1 MEINKTN
8 KTAKNQA
15 SYSASMTD
23 YLNLIRSNITIIMII
38 SLVILSASIIYALVA
53 TDIYR
58 SSTTLKISK
67 TQGNILAD
75 PFSGEFGRNSNDF
88 FIANEIETISNI
100 TIREQVAQVI
110 IDSFKAIASTDNF
123 DLILKD
129 DSDIFEDQTPSIRPY
144 KSIAGILSTAVE
156 ITQKNGLDFMEI
168 AVESP
173 SPEEAALIAN
183 AYANVYKEFN
193 LLESRKQLTQIK
205 DFLTV
210 QKEEKY
216 NELMVAEDNIKLYQ
230 LQSGGVELGKQ
241 ASTMIETL
249 SKFESEK
256 NAVKIEMSIERR
268 KLEEFKSELAQ
279 RDPSLT
285 NYFDLQ
291 TAQPSIDMLQQ
302 EIANLKTQKAIALSG
317 KANPAQKQQ
326 LTRDLDARLDELN
339 KKLSEDIAAYKS
351 KVYSASPGE
360 VKELSQQ
367 IFESEVKLSSLQSQD
382 YQLSQ
387 VLAEYEKDF
396 SSLPKKTLDIARL
409 ERHRLSLEKLFIVLE
424 DKYQEALLN
433 EQSTPGN
440 VLILNPARPKY
451 SPERP
456 NRIRIVLFGLIAGL
470 GVAFGFVYVKNLF
483 NKSVKTPEDIENT
496 GLYVLA
502 SIPKFERKVGVD
514 PNDSEIFMSADNELA
529 ASEAYRALRTRIQF
543 SKLKSGTKSILITSS
558 APQEGKTTVAVNLA
572 AGFAQ
577 TNKKVIILD
586 CDLRIPR
593 IHSVFKGKSSPGFT
607 NFLFGQATMDEIVR
621 KSTTI
626 DNLYYI
632 AAGTIPS
639 NPSEILG
646 SEQMK
651 EFLEKLKEEFDLVVV
666 DSPPVM
672 TITDA
677 EILSHVVDISILVV
691 FANKTEVDWMTES
704 ANLLNSGE
712 QSSFVGV
719 ILNNF
724 DYNTGYRSY
733 HKYNTSKYYKRVDA
747 NKQKEWV

>member
-1 MEINKTN
+1 MEINRENKTN
-8 KTAKNQA
+8 QKHVN
-15 SYSASMTD
+15 SSASITD
-23 YLNLIRSNITIIMII
+23 YLNLIRSNITIIMVI

-53 TDIYR
+53 KDIYR
-58 SSTTLKISK
+58 SATTLKISK

-75 PFSGEFGRNSNDF
+75 PLAGEFGRSSNDF

-100 TIREQVAQVI
+100 TIREQVAQVV
-110 IDSFKAIASTDNF
+110 IDSFKTLSNTDDF
-123 DLILKD
+123 DLIVMD
-129 DSDIFEDQTPSIRPY
+129 DGDLFNDNSKSVKPY
-144 KSIAGILSTAVE
+144 RSIAGMLTKSVE
-156 ITQKNGLDFMEI
+156 ITQKNALDFMEI
-168 AVESP
+168 AVEST

-183 AYANVYKEFN
+183 CYANVYKEFN

-230 LQSGGVELGKQ
+230 LQSGGVELDKQ
-241 ASTMIETL
+241 ASAMIETL

-256 NAVKIEMSIERR
+256 NGVKIEMSIERR
-268 KLEEFKSELAQ
+268 KLDEFKNELAK
-279 RDPSLT
+279 RDPSL
-285 NYFDLQ
+285 NKYFDLQ
-291 TAQPSIDMLQQ
+291 TEQPSIEMLQQ

-317 KANPAQKQQ
+317 RANPTQKQA
-326 LTRDLDARLDELN
+326 LTSDFDARLAELQKRLN
-339 KKLSEDIAAYKS
+339 QDIASYKS
-351 KVYSASPGE
+351 KVYAASPGE

-396 SSLPKKTLDIARL
+396 SALPKKTLDIARL
-409 ERHRLSLEKLFIVLE
+409 ERHRRSLEKLYIVLE

-440 VLILNPARPKY
+440 VLILNAARPPVA
-451 SPERP
+451 PEKP
-456 NRIRIVLFGLIAGL
+456 NRLKIVLIGLFLGIA
-470 GVAFGFVYVKNLF
+470 VAFGFVYIKNLF
-483 NKSVKTPEDIENT
+483 NKSVQTPEDIEVS

-543 SKLKSGTKSILITSS
+543 SKLTGNSKSILITSS

-607 NFLFGQATMDEIVR
+607 NFLFGQATMDEIIR
-621 KSTTI
+621 KSSTI
-626 DNLYYI
+626 DNLHYI

-646 SEQMK
+646 SDQMK
-651 EFLEKLKEEFDLVVV
+651 EFLEKLKQEFDLVIV

-677 EILSHVVDISILVV
+677 EILSHIVDISILVV
-691 FANKTEVDWMTES
+691 FANKTELDWMMES
-704 ANLLNSGE
+704 ASLLSNGE
-712 QSSFVGV
+712 HNSFVGV

-733 HKYNTSKYYKRVDA
+733 HKYNTSKYYKRVDDT
-747 NKQKEWV
+747 KQKEWV

>member
-1 MEINKTN
+1 VEINRENKTN
-8 KTAKNQA
+8 QKHVN
-15 SYSASMTD
+15 SSASITD
-23 YLNLIRSNITIIMII
+23 YLNLIRSNITIIMVI

-53 TDIYR
+53 KDIYR
-58 SSTTLKISK
+58 SATTLKISK

-75 PFSGEFGRNSNDF
+75 PLAGEFGRSSNDF

-100 TIREQVAQVI
+100 TIREQVAQVV
-110 IDSFKAIASTDNF
+110 IDSFKTLSNTDDF
-123 DLILKD
+123 DLIVMD
-129 DSDIFEDQTPSIRPY
+129 DGDLFNDNSKSVKPY
-144 KSIAGILSTAVE
+144 RSIAGMLTKSVE
-156 ITQKNGLDFMEI
+156 ITQKNALDFMEI
-168 AVESP
+168 AVEST

-183 AYANVYKEFN
+183 CYANVYKEFN

-230 LQSGGVELGKQ
+230 LQSGGVELDKQ
-241 ASTMIETL
+241 ASAMIETL

-256 NAVKIEMSIERR
+256 NGVKIEMSIERR
-268 KLEEFKSELAQ
+268 KLDEFKNELAK
-279 RDPSLT
+279 RDPSL
-285 NYFDLQ
+285 NKYFDLQ
-291 TAQPSIDMLQQ
+291 TEQPSIEMLQQ

-317 KANPAQKQQ
+317 RANPTQKQA
-326 LTRDLDARLDELN
+326 LTSDFDARLAELQKRLN
-339 KKLSEDIAAYKS
+339 QDIASYKS
-351 KVYSASPGE
+351 KVYAASPGE

-396 SSLPKKTLDIARL
+396 SALPKKTLDIARL
-409 ERHRLSLEKLFIVLE
+409 ERHRRSLEKLYIVLE

-440 VLILNPARPKY
+440 VLILNAARPPVA
-451 SPERP
+451 PEKP
-456 NRIRIVLFGLIAGL
+456 NRLKIVLIGLFLGIA
-470 GVAFGFVYVKNLF
+470 VAFGFVYIKNLF
-483 NKSVKTPEDIENT
+483 NKSVQTPEDIEVS

-543 SKLKSGTKSILITSS
+543 SKLTGNSKSILITSS

-607 NFLFGQATMDEIVR
+607 NFLFGQATMDEIIR
-621 KSTTI
+621 KSSTI
-626 DNLYYI
+626 DNLHYI

-646 SEQMK
+646 SDQMK
-651 EFLEKLKEEFDLVVV
+651 EFLEKLKQEFDLVIV

-677 EILSHVVDISILVV
+677 EILSHIVDISILVV
-691 FANKTEVDWMTES
+691 FANKTELDWMMES
-704 ANLLNSGE
+704 ASLLSNGE
-712 QSSFVGV
+712 HNSFVGV

-733 HKYNTSKYYKRVDA
+733 HKYNTSKYYKRVDDT
-747 NKQKEWV
+747 KQKEWV

>member
-1 MEINKTN
+1 MV
-8 KTAKNQA
+8 
-15 SYSASMTD
+15 
-23 YLNLIRSNITIIMII
+23 I

-53 TDIYR
+53 KDIYR
-58 SSTTLKISK
+58 SATTLKISK

-75 PFSGEFGRNSNDF
+75 PLAGEFGRSSNDF

-100 TIREQVAQVI
+100 TIREQVAQVV
-110 IDSFKAIASTDNF
+110 IDSFKTLSNTDDF
-123 DLILKD
+123 DLIVMD
-129 DSDIFEDQTPSIRPY
+129 DGDLFNDNSKSVKPY
-144 KSIAGILSTAVE
+144 RSIAGMLTKSVE
-156 ITQKNGLDFMEI
+156 ITQKNALDFMEI
-168 AVESP
+168 AVEST

-183 AYANVYKEFN
+183 CYANVYKEFN

-230 LQSGGVELGKQ
+230 LQSGGVELDKQ
-241 ASTMIETL
+241 ASAMIETL

-256 NAVKIEMSIERR
+256 NGVKIEMSIERR
-268 KLEEFKSELAQ
+268 KLDEFKNELAK
-279 RDPSLT
+279 RDPSL
-285 NYFDLQ
+285 NKYFDLQ
-291 TAQPSIDMLQQ
+291 TEQPSIEMLQQ

-317 KANPAQKQQ
+317 RANPTQKQA
-326 LTRDLDARLDELN
+326 LTSDFDARLAELQKRLN
-339 KKLSEDIAAYKS
+339 QDIASYKS
-351 KVYSASPGE
+351 KVYAASPGE

-396 SSLPKKTLDIARL
+396 SALPKKTLDIARL
-409 ERHRLSLEKLFIVLE
+409 ERHRRSLEKLYIVLE

-440 VLILNPARPKY
+440 VLILNAARPPVA
-451 SPERP
+451 PEKP
-456 NRIRIVLFGLIAGL
+456 NRLKIVLIGLFLGIA
-470 GVAFGFVYVKNLF
+470 VAFGFVYIKNLF
-483 NKSVKTPEDIENT
+483 NKSVQTPEDIEVS

-543 SKLKSGTKSILITSS
+543 SKLTGNSKSILITSS

-607 NFLFGQATMDEIVR
+607 NFLFGQATMDEIIR
-621 KSTTI
+621 KSSTI
-626 DNLYYI
+626 DNLHYI

-646 SEQMK
+646 SDQMK
-651 EFLEKLKEEFDLVVV
+651 EFLEKLKQEFDLVIV

-677 EILSHVVDISILVV
+677 EILSHIVDISILVV
-691 FANKTEVDWMTES
+691 FANKTELDWMMES
-704 ANLLNSGE
+704 ASLLSNGE
-712 QSSFVGV
+712 HNSFVGV

-733 HKYNTSKYYKRVDA
+733 HKYNTSKYYKRVDDT
-747 NKQKEWV
+747 KQKEWV